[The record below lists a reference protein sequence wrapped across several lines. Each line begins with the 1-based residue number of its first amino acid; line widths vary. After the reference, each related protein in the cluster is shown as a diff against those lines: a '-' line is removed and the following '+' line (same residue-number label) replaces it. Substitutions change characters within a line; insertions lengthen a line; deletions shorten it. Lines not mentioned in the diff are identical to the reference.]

1 MEFKDRLEQ
10 AIKYSGMN
18 AAELSK
24 KSGIAPSEISRYRQ
38 GKYEPKLQKL
48 YALSVALNVSPSWLM
63 GFDLE
68 ENRESLD
75 VALLSLW
82 SKLTD
87 DQKEAVIDYMQY
99 IASRQ
104 TNNT

>member
-1 MEFKDRLEQ
+1 MTFKDRLEQ
-10 AIKYSGMN
+10 ALAYSGMT

-24 KSGIAPSEISRYRQ
+24 KTGIGPSEISRYRQ
-38 GKYEPKLQKL
+38 GKYEPKLPKL
-48 YALSVALNVSPSWLM
+48 YAMSVALNVSPSWLM

-68 ENRESLD
+68 ENAESLD

-82 SKLTD
+82 STLND
-87 DQKEAVIDYMQY
+87 DQKAAVVDYMQY

-104 TNNT
+104 IKNT